1 MSNPGNFIWY
11 ELLTSDAQ
19 AAERFYS
26 EVIGWDAQNSGN
38 PDMKYTLLTVNQA
51 PVAGLMALSEAC
63 GDPEM
68 KPAWSGVIWTD
79 DIDAK
84 AAQVKEL
91 GGKVLRD
98 LGEIPNIGKFAVVA
112 DPQGAAFQL
121 FQPSGEQPESPKPP
135 TPGTIGWHELHS
147 SNWENA
153 FTFYS
158 KLFGWT
164 KDQAMDMGP
173 MGTYQLFAAGG
184 DAIGGMMN
192 SQEPSTP
199 PNWQFYVCV
208 DNITAAEDRVKSK
221 GGQILFGPQEVP
233 GGAWILQCLD
243 PQGAK
248 FCLVGPRA

>member
-1 MSNPGNFIWY
+1 MSNPANFIWY

-19 AAERFYS
+19 AAGRFYS
-26 EVIGWDAQNSGN
+26 DVVGWDTQDAGH
-38 PDMKYTLLTVNQA
+38 PDMQYTLLTVNEA
-51 PVAGLMALSEAC
+51 PVAGLMAIPAEFGS
-63 GDPEM
+63 DM

-84 AAQVKEL
+84 TAELKEA
-91 GGKVLRD
+91 GGTVFR
-98 LGEIPNIGKFAVVA
+98 EPEEVSEIGKFAAVA
-112 DPQGAAFQL
+112 DPQGAPFQL
-121 FQPSGEQPESPKPP
+121 FQPSGEQPDKPKPP
-135 TPGTIGWHELHS
+135 TPGTIGWHELNS

-153 FTFYS
+153 FSFYS
-158 KLFGWT
+158 KLFDWT

-173 MGTYQLFAAGG
+173 MGTYQLFAAGS

-192 SQEPSTP
+192 SQDPSRP
-199 PNWQFYVCV
+199 PNWQFYICV

-243 PQGAK
+243 PQGAM
-248 FCLVGPRA
+248 FCLVGPRT

>member
-1 MSNPGNFIWY
+1 MSNPANFIWY

-19 AAERFYS
+19 AAEQFYRG
-26 EVIGWDAQNSGN
+26 VVRWDAQDAGN
-38 PDMKYTLLTVNQA
+38 PDMQYTLLTVNQA
-51 PVAGLMALSEAC
+51 PVAGLMAIPESC
-63 GDPEM
+63 GADM
-68 KPAWSGVIWTD
+68 KPAWSGIIWTD

-84 AAQVKEL
+84 TAQLKEL
-91 GGKVLRD
+91 GGKVLREPD
-98 LGEIPNIGKFAVVA
+98 DIPNIGRFAAVA
-112 DPQGAAFQL
+112 DPQGAPFQL
-121 FQPSGEQPESPKPP
+121 FQPSGEQPDSPKPP
-135 TPGTIGWHELHS
+135 TPGTIGWHELNS

-192 SQEPSTP
+192 SQDPASP
-199 PNWQFYVCV
+199 PNWQFYFCV

-233 GGAWILQCLD
+233 GDAWILQCQD
-243 PQGAK
+243 PQGAV
-248 FCLVGPRA
+248 FCLVGPRS